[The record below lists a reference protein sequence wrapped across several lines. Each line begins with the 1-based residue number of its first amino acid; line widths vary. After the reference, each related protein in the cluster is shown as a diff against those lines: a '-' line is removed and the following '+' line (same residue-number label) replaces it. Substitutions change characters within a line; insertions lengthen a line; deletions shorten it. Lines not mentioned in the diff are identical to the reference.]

1 MPFTVSNRISRG
13 TIEPSTTHP
22 GTGTPASRNPRET
35 DMSETL
41 YGGTSARRI
50 TIRDLAN
57 AKLAGDRWPML
68 TAYDF
73 STARVFDEAGV
84 PVLLV
89 GDSAA
94 NVVYGYDTTVPVTVD
109 ELLPLVRGVVRGAK
123 RALVVADLPFGSY
136 QASPEQALDTAT
148 RFMKEGGAQAVK
160 LEGGAR
166 VAPQVELLT
175 SAGIPVMAH
184 IGLTPQ
190 SVNTMSGYRVQGR
203 GDEAGQRLLEDAHAL
218 QDAGAFAVVM
228 EVVPSDLAKKV
239 THELHIPTIGIGAG
253 VECDAQVLVW
263 QDMAGL
269 RGEGKPAKFVKQYAD
284 VSAVLTEAVRQFASE
299 VQAGTYPGAEHSY
312 H

>member
-1 MPFTVSNRISRG
+1 
-13 TIEPSTTHP
+13 
-22 GTGTPASRNPRET
+22 
-35 DMSETL
+35 MSETL
-41 YGGTSARRI
+41 YGGTSTRRI

-57 AKLAGDRWPML
+57 AKQAGDRWPML

-73 STARVFDEAGV
+73 STTRVFDQAGV

-94 NVVYGYDTTVPVTVD
+94 NVIYGYDTTVPVTVD

-123 RALVVADLPFGSY
+123 RAMVVADLPFGSY
-136 QASPEQALDTAT
+136 QASPQQALETAA

-160 LEGGAR
+160 LEGGSR
-166 VAPQVELLT
+166 MAPHVELLT

-218 QDAGAFAVVM
+218 EDAGAFAIVM
-228 EVVPSDLAKKV
+228 EVVPFDLAKKI
-239 THELHIPTIGIGAG
+239 THDLHIPTVGIGAG

-284 VSAVLTEAVRQFASE
+284 VSAVLTEAVQQFASE